1 MEAGQYQK
9 KSEAPN
15 GNPMKNKELAVLFD
29 RIADA
34 LDIKGEQ
41 AFKVLAYRRAARILD
56 EMTDDVAQ
64 IAAAGKL
71 EDIPGIG
78 SGIAKKIQE
87 YIQTGE
93 MQKYKEALSGIPPG
107 LLTLLDIQTLGAK
120 TIKLMHDELG
130 VASLS
135 GLKKVIADGRLAALR
150 GMGDKK
156 VENIRKGIELFEKAS
171 QRVSIWA
178 ALRVAASLIDHLKES
193 GLVDRIEA
201 AGSLRRMKETV
212 GDIDVLACAKKSG
225 GKDGAR
231 IIERFTH
238 APDVKRVLAAGA
250 TKASVMVATE
260 DGERQ
265 VDLRLVDRSE
275 YGAALQY
282 FTGSKAHNIK
292 LRSMAK
298 DKGLKISEYGVFKG
312 ARKIAGAAEE
322 EVYAALGLAWVP
334 PEMREDRG
342 EVELALA
349 RRLPAILDYGDIKGD
364 LHVHSNASDGTLTLR
379 EIADHGRRMGY
390 SYIAI
395 CDHSQS
401 VKYAHGLSPDRL
413 RRQMKEIDALNR
425 SLKPKRFRLLK
436 GTEVDILADGSLDFP
451 DSLLK
456 ELDFV
461 VAAIHSG
468 FKKNVTERIL
478 KAMEHP
484 YVKVIAH
491 PTGRLISGREGYAVD
506 IEKVIAGAKRTGKAL
521 ELNAYYDRLDL
532 DEFNC
537 KRARELG
544 VKISIGTDCHAA
556 SGLEMMRLG
565 VGIARRAWL
574 GKCNIY
580 EL

>member
-1 MEAGQYQK
+1 MSL
-9 KSEAPN
+9 KS
-15 GNPMKNKELAVLFD
+15 GDKKNKDLAVLFD

-41 AFKVLAYRRAARILD
+41 AFKVLAYRRAAHILN

-64 IAAAGKL
+64 IAASGRL

-78 SGIAKKIQE
+78 SGIAKKIGE
-87 YIQTGE
+87 YLATGE

-135 GLKKVIADGRLAALR
+135 DLKKVIADGRLAALR

-231 IIERFTH
+231 IIERFTR
-238 APDVKRVLAAGA
+238 APGVKRVLAAGA

-260 DGERQ
+260 DGDRQ
-265 VDLRLVDRSE
+265 VDLRLVDRSS

-312 ARKIAGAAEE
+312 KRKIAGAAEE

-349 RRLPAILDYGDIKGD
+349 HRLPAILDYGDIKGD
-364 LHVHSNASDGTLTLR
+364 LHVHSNASDGTLTLG
-379 EIADHGRRMGY
+379 EIADLGRRMGY

-401 VKYAHGLSPDRL
+401 VKYARGLSPDRL

-468 FKKNVTERIL
+468 FKKNVTGRIL
-478 KAMEHP
+478 KAMENP

-491 PTGRLISGREGYAVD
+491 PTGRLISGREGYDVD

-556 SGLEMMRLG
+556 SGLEMMKLG

-574 GKCNIY
+574 VSIVVLNTIKTGMS
-580 EL
+580 

>member
-1 MEAGQYQK
+1 
-9 KSEAPN
+9 
-15 GNPMKNKELAVLFD
+15 MKNKELAVLFD

-56 EMTDDVAQ
+56 EMTDDVAR

-78 SGIAKKIQE
+78 SGIAKKIGE
-87 YIQTGE
+87 YLATGE
-93 MQKYKEALSGIPPG
+93 MQKYKEALSDIPPG

-135 GLKKVIADGRLAALR
+135 DLKKVIADGRLAALR

-212 GDIDVLACAKKSG
+212 GDIDILVCAKKSG

-231 IIERFTH
+231 IIERFTR
-238 APDVKRVLAAGA
+238 APGVKRVLAAGA

-265 VDLRLVDRSE
+265 VDLRLVDRSS

-312 ARKIAGAAEE
+312 KRKIAGAAEE

-364 LHVHSNASDGTLTLR
+364 LHVHSDASDGTLTLR
-379 EIADHGRRMGY
+379 EIADLGLRMGY

-401 VKYAHGLSPDRL
+401 VKYARGLSPDRL

-451 DSLLK
+451 GSLLK

-478 KAMEHP
+478 KAMENP

-491 PTGRLISGREGYAVD
+491 PTGRLISGREGYDVD

-544 VKISIGTDCHAA
+544 IKISIGTDCHAA

-574 GKCNIY
+574 RKGDIIR
-580 EL
+580 L

>member
-1 MEAGQYQK
+1 
-9 KSEAPN
+9 
-15 GNPMKNKELAVLFD
+15 MKNKELAVLFD

-56 EMTDDVAQ
+56 EMTDDVAR

-78 SGIAKKIQE
+78 SGIAKKIGE
-87 YIQTGE
+87 YLATGE
-93 MQKYKEALSGIPPG
+93 MQKYKEALSDIPPG

-135 GLKKVIADGRLAALR
+135 DLKKVIADGRLAALR

-212 GDIDVLACAKKSG
+212 GDIDILVCAKKSG

-231 IIERFTH
+231 IIERFTR
-238 APDVKRVLAAGA
+238 APGVKRVLAAGA

-265 VDLRLVDRSE
+265 VDLRLVDRSS

-312 ARKIAGAAEE
+312 ERKIAGAAEE
-322 EVYAALGLAWVP
+322 EVYATLGLAWVP

-364 LHVHSNASDGTLTLR
+364 LHVHSDASDGTLTLR
-379 EIADHGRRMGY
+379 EIADLGLRMGY

-401 VKYAHGLSPDRL
+401 VKYARGLSPDRL

-451 DSLLK
+451 GSLLK

-478 KAMEHP
+478 KAMENP

-491 PTGRLISGREGYAVD
+491 PTGRLISGREGYDVD

-544 VKISIGTDCHAA
+544 IKISIGTDCHAA

-574 GKCNIY
+574 RKGDIIR
-580 EL
+580 L

>member
-1 MEAGQYQK
+1 
-9 KSEAPN
+9 
-15 GNPMKNKELAVLFD
+15 MKNKELAVLFD

-78 SGIAKKIQE
+78 SGIAKKIGE
-87 YIQTGE
+87 YLATGE

-107 LLTLLDIQTLGAK
+107 LLPLLDIQTLGAK

-135 GLKKVIADGRLAALR
+135 DLKKVIADGRLAALR

-231 IIERFTH
+231 IIERFTR
-238 APDVKRVLAAGA
+238 APGVKRILAAGA

-265 VDLRLVDRSE
+265 VDIRLVDRSS

-312 ARKIAGAAEE
+312 ERKIAGAAEE

-364 LHVHSNASDGTLTLR
+364 LHVHSDASDGTLTLR
-379 EIADHGRRMGY
+379 EIADLGLRMGY

-401 VKYAHGLSPDRL
+401 VKYARGLSPDRL

-451 DSLLK
+451 GSLLK

-478 KAMEHP
+478 KAMENP

-491 PTGRLISGREGYAVD
+491 PTGRLISGREGYDVD

-544 VKISIGTDCHAA
+544 IKISIGTDCHAA

-574 GKCNIY
+574 RKGDIIR
-580 EL
+580 L

>member
-1 MEAGQYQK
+1 
-9 KSEAPN
+9 
-15 GNPMKNKELAVLFD
+15 MKNKDLAVLFD

-41 AFKVLAYRRAARILD
+41 AFKVLAYRRASRILD

-78 SGIAKKIQE
+78 SGIAKKIDE
-87 YIQTGE
+87 YLATGE

-120 TIKLMHDELG
+120 TIKLMHGELG

-135 GLKKVIADGRLAALR
+135 DLKKVIADGRLAALR

-193 GLVDRIEA
+193 GLVDKIEA
-201 AGSLRRMKETV
+201 AGSLRRMRETV
-212 GDIDVLACAKKSG
+212 GDIDILVCAKKSG
-225 GKDGAR
+225 GKNGAR
-231 IIERFTH
+231 IIERFTR
-238 APDVKRVLAAGA
+238 APGVKRILAAGA

-265 VDLRLVDRSE
+265 VDLRLVGRSS

-312 ARKIAGAAEE
+312 ERKIAGAAEE

-342 EVELALA
+342 ELELALA
-349 RRLPAILDYGDIKGD
+349 RRLPAIIDYGDIKGD

-379 EIADHGRRMGY
+379 EIADLGLRRGY

-478 KAMEHP
+478 KAMENP

-491 PTGRLISGREGYAVD
+491 PTGRLISGREGYDVD
-506 IEKVIAGAKRTGKAL
+506 IEKVLAGAKRTGKAL

-574 GKCNIY
+574 GNKDILNG
-580 EL
+580 LNPKAL

>member
-1 MEAGQYQK
+1 
-9 KSEAPN
+9 
-15 GNPMKNKELAVLFD
+15 MKNKDLAVLFD

-64 IAAAGKL
+64 IASSGKL

-78 SGIAKKIQE
+78 SGIAKKIDE
-87 YIQTGE
+87 YLATGE

-135 GLKKVIADGRLAALR
+135 DLKKVIADGRLAALR

-212 GDIDVLACAKKSG
+212 GDIDILVCAKKSG

-231 IIERFTH
+231 IIERFTR
-238 APDVKRVLAAGA
+238 APGVKRVLAAGA

-265 VDLRLVDRSE
+265 VDLRLVDRSS

-312 ARKIAGAAEE
+312 ERKIAGAAEE
-322 EVYAALGLAWVP
+322 EVYATLGLAWVP

-364 LHVHSNASDGTLTLR
+364 LHVHSDASDGTLTLR
-379 EIADHGRRMGY
+379 EIADHGLRMGY

-401 VKYAHGLSPDRL
+401 VKYARGLSPDRL

-451 DSLLK
+451 GSLLK

-478 KAMEHP
+478 KAMENP

-491 PTGRLISGREGYAVD
+491 PTGRLISGREGYDVD

-544 VKISIGTDCHAA
+544 IKISIGTDCHAA

-574 GKCNIY
+574 RKGDIIR
-580 EL
+580 L

>member
-1 MEAGQYQK
+1 
-9 KSEAPN
+9 
-15 GNPMKNKELAVLFD
+15 MKNKELAVLFD

-56 EMTDDVAQ
+56 EMTDDVAR

-78 SGIAKKIQE
+78 SGIAKKIGE
-87 YIQTGE
+87 YLATGE
-93 MQKYKEALSGIPPG
+93 MQKYKEALSDIPPG

-135 GLKKVIADGRLAALR
+135 DLKKVIADGRLAALR

-212 GDIDVLACAKKSG
+212 GDIDILVCAKKSG

-231 IIERFTH
+231 IIERFTR
-238 APDVKRVLAAGA
+238 APGVKRVLAAGA

-265 VDLRLVDRSE
+265 VDLRLVDRSS

-312 ARKIAGAAEE
+312 ERKIAGAAEE
-322 EVYAALGLAWVP
+322 EVYATLGLAWVP

-379 EIADHGRRMGY
+379 EIADLGLRMGY

-401 VKYAHGLSPDRL
+401 VKYARGLSPDRL

-451 DSLLK
+451 GSLLK

-478 KAMEHP
+478 KAMENP

-491 PTGRLISGREGYAVD
+491 PTGRLISGREGYDVD

-544 VKISIGTDCHAA
+544 IKISIGTDCHAA

-574 GKCNIY
+574 RKGDIIR
-580 EL
+580 L